1 MRKITMDID
10 YAKLANLE
18 PRYGLYSSFVPPLTY
33 AIMGILRE
41 TLLDLLSFLIDLLSH
56 AAIIGFMGGA
66 AITIALQ
73 RLKGFLG
80 IAKFTTKT
88 DIIHV
93 MESVWKMCI
102 MDIQE

>member
-1 MRKITMDID
+1 
-10 YAKLANLE
+10 
-18 PRYGLYSSFVPPLTY
+18 
-33 AIMGILRE
+33 
-41 TLLDLLSFLIDLLSH
+41 
-56 AAIIGFMGGA
+56 MGGA

-102 MDIQE
+102 MASNASLSSGQD